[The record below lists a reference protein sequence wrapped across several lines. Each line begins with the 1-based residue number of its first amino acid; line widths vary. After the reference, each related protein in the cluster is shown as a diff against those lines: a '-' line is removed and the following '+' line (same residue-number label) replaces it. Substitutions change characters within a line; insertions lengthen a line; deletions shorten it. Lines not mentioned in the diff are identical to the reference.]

1 VELVC
6 LAGFMRVLSA
16 QFVTRWRGRLL
27 NIHPSLLPSHK
38 GMHAQQQALDAGDE
52 ESGCSVHFVDAG
64 VDTGPVLVQER
75 VAIQENDTLE
85 TLSERIHQAEHR
97 AYPRALRLLA
107 GGRVR
112 LGPDN
117 RLLTVY

>member
-1 VELVC
+1 MHSKYGHSAKLVTI
-6 LAGFMRVLSA
+6 F
-16 QFVTRWRGRLL
+16 Q
-27 NIHPSLLPSHK
+27 
-38 GMHAQQQALDAGDE
+38 
-52 ESGCSVHFVDAG
+52 AG

-75 VAIQENDTLE
+75 VAILENDTLE
-85 TLSERIHQAEHR
+85 SLSDRIHQAEHR